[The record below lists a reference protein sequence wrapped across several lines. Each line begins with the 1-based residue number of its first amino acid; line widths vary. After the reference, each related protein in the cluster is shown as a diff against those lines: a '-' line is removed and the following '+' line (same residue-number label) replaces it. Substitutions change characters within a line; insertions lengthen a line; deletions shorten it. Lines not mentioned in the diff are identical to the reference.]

1 MLVAF
6 KFITKLNYRLGKG
19 RKLTLILNLLKSK
32 IHRATVTE
40 ADLHYIGSITIDE
53 ALMNAANL
61 NEYEE
66 VQVLNITN
74 GNRLNTYVIKGEHG
88 SGCIKINGAAAH
100 HVNVN
105 DLIIIVSYC
114 HLNENEVNNHNP
126 AIVHVDS
133 KNDIISIGR
142 NELSL

>member
-1 MLVAF
+1 M
-6 KFITKLNYRLGKG
+6 
-19 RKLTLILNLLKSK
+19 ILNLLKSK

-53 ALMNAANL
+53 DLMEAAKL
-61 NEYEE
+61 HEYEK
-66 VQVLNITN
+66 VHVLNITN
-74 GNRLNTYVIKGEHG
+74 GNRLSTYVIKGARG

-114 HLNENEVNNHNP
+114 QINSNQVKNHEP
-126 AIVHVDS
+126 SIVHVNS
-133 KNDIISIGR
+133 NNEILSIES

>member
-1 MLVAF
+1 M
-6 KFITKLNYRLGKG
+6 
-19 RKLTLILNLLKSK
+19 ILNLLKSK

-53 ALMNAANL
+53 DLMEAAKL
-61 NEYEE
+61 HEYEK
-66 VQVLNITN
+66 VHVLNITN
-74 GNRLNTYVIKGEHG
+74 GNRLSTYVIKGDRG

-114 HLNENEVNNHNP
+114 QIDSDQVKNHDLS
-126 AIVHVDS
+126 IVHVNS
-133 KNDIISIGR
+133 NNEILSIES

>member
-1 MLVAF
+1 M
-6 KFITKLNYRLGKG
+6 
-19 RKLTLILNLLKSK
+19 ILNLLKSK

-53 ALMNAANL
+53 DLMEAAKL
-61 NEYEE
+61 HEYEK
-66 VQVLNITN
+66 VHVLNITN
-74 GNRLNTYVIKGEHG
+74 GNRLSTYVIKGARG

-114 HLNENEVNNHNP
+114 QINSDQVKNHEP
-126 AIVHVDS
+126 SIVHVNS
-133 KNDIISIGR
+133 NNEILSIES

>member
-1 MLVAF
+1 M
-6 KFITKLNYRLGKG
+6 
-19 RKLTLILNLLKSK
+19 ILNLLKSK

-40 ADLHYIGSITIDE
+40 ADLHYVGSITIDE
-53 ALMNAANL
+53 ALMDAANL
-61 NEYEE
+61 KEYEE

-74 GNRLNTYVIKGEHG
+74 GNRLSTYVIKGEHG

-100 HVNVN
+100 HVNVE

-114 HLNENEVNNHNP
+114 HLNPTEIENHSP
-126 AIVHVDS
+126 AIVHVDL
-133 KNDIISIGR
+133 KNEILSVGS

>member
-1 MLVAF
+1 M
-6 KFITKLNYRLGKG
+6 
-19 RKLTLILNLLKSK
+19 
-32 IHRATVTE
+32 TE

-53 ALMNAANL
+53 DLMEASKL
-61 NEYEE
+61 HEYEK
-66 VQVLNITN
+66 VHVLNITN
-74 GNRLNTYVIKGEHG
+74 GNRLSTYVIKGDRG

-114 HLNENEVNNHNP
+114 QINSDQVKNHDP
-126 AIVHVDS
+126 SIVHVNS
-133 KNDIISIGR
+133 NNEILSIES

>member
-1 MLVAF
+1 M
-6 KFITKLNYRLGKG
+6 
-19 RKLTLILNLLKSK
+19 ILNLLKSK

-53 ALMNAANL
+53 DLMEASKL
-61 NEYEE
+61 HEYEK
-66 VQVLNITN
+66 VHVLNITN
-74 GNRLNTYVIKGEHG
+74 GNRLSTYVIKGARG

-114 HLNENEVNNHNP
+114 QIDSDQVKNHEP
-126 AIVHVDS
+126 SIVHVNS
-133 KNDIISIGR
+133 NNEILSIES

>member
-1 MLVAF
+1 M
-6 KFITKLNYRLGKG
+6 
-19 RKLTLILNLLKSK
+19 
-32 IHRATVTE
+32 TE

-53 ALMNAANL
+53 DLMEAAKL
-61 NEYEE
+61 HEYEK
-66 VQVLNITN
+66 VHVLNITN
-74 GNRLNTYVIKGEHG
+74 GNRLSTYVIKGARG

-114 HLNENEVNNHNP
+114 QIGSDQVKNHEP
-126 AIVHVDS
+126 SIVHVNS
-133 KNDIISIGR
+133 NNEILSIES

>member
-1 MLVAF
+1 M
-6 KFITKLNYRLGKG
+6 
-19 RKLTLILNLLKSK
+19 ILSLLKSK

-53 ALMNAANL
+53 DLMEAANL
-61 NEYEE
+61 HEYEK
-66 VQVLNITN
+66 VHVLNITN
-74 GNRLNTYVIKGEHG
+74 GNRLSTYVIKGDRG

-114 HLNENEVNNHNP
+114 QIDSDQVKNHEP
-126 AIVHVDS
+126 SIVHVNS
-133 KNDIISIGR
+133 NNEILSIES

>member
-1 MLVAF
+1 M
-6 KFITKLNYRLGKG
+6 
-19 RKLTLILNLLKSK
+19 ILNLLKSK

-53 ALMNAANL
+53 QLMNAANL
-61 NEYEE
+61 YEYEK

-74 GNRLNTYVIKGEHG
+74 GNRLSTYVIKGKKN

-100 HVNVN
+100 HMHVD

-114 HLNENEVNNHNP
+114 HLDPHEIDNHNP
-126 AIVHVDS
+126 SIVHVNS
-133 KNDIISIGR
+133 SNEILSIESS
-142 NELSL
+142 ELSF

>member
-1 MLVAF
+1 M
-6 KFITKLNYRLGKG
+6 
-19 RKLTLILNLLKSK
+19 ILNLLKSK

-53 ALMNAANL
+53 DLMEAAKL
-61 NEYEE
+61 HEYEK
-66 VQVLNITN
+66 VHVLNITN
-74 GNRLNTYVIKGEHG
+74 GNRLSTYVIKGTRG

-114 HLNENEVNNHNP
+114 QIDSDQVKNHDP
-126 AIVHVDS
+126 SIVHVNS
-133 KNDIISIGR
+133 NNEILSIES

>member
-1 MLVAF
+1 
-6 KFITKLNYRLGKG
+6 
-19 RKLTLILNLLKSK
+19 LILNLLKSK

-53 ALMNAANL
+53 DLMEAANL
-61 NEYEE
+61 HEYEK
-66 VQVLNITN
+66 VHVLNITN
-74 GNRLNTYVIKGEHG
+74 GNRLSTYVIKGARG

-114 HLNENEVNNHNP
+114 QINSDQVKNHEP
-126 AIVHVDS
+126 SIVHVNS
-133 KNDIISIGR
+133 NNEILSIES

>member
-1 MLVAF
+1 M
-6 KFITKLNYRLGKG
+6 
-19 RKLTLILNLLKSK
+19 TLILNLLKSK

-53 ALMNAANL
+53 ALMDAANL
-61 NEYEE
+61 HEYEE
-66 VQVLNITN
+66 VQILNITN
-74 GNRLNTYVIKGEHG
+74 GNRLSTYVIKGARG

-100 HVNVN
+100 HVNVS

-114 HLNENEVNNHNP
+114 HLNENEIANHNP
-126 AIVHVDS
+126 AIIHVDS
-133 KNDIISIGR
+133 KNEIVSIGS

>member
-1 MLVAF
+1 M
-6 KFITKLNYRLGKG
+6 
-19 RKLTLILNLLKSK
+19 ILNLLKSK

-53 ALMNAANL
+53 DLMEAAKL
-61 NEYEE
+61 HEYEK
-66 VQVLNITN
+66 VHVLNITN
-74 GNRLNTYVIKGEHG
+74 GNRLSTYVIKGDRG

-114 HLNENEVNNHNP
+114 QIDSDQVKNHDP
-126 AIVHVDS
+126 SIVHVNS
-133 KNDIISIGR
+133 NNEILSIESS
-142 NELSL
+142 ELSL

>member
-1 MLVAF
+1 M
-6 KFITKLNYRLGKG
+6 
-19 RKLTLILNLLKSK
+19 ILNLLKSK

-53 ALMNAANL
+53 DLMEAAKL
-61 NEYEE
+61 HEYEK
-66 VQVLNITN
+66 VHVLNITN
-74 GNRLNTYVIKGEHG
+74 GNRLSTYVIKGTRG

-114 HLNENEVNNHNP
+114 QIDSEQVKNHEP
-126 AIVHVDS
+126 SIVHVNS
-133 KNDIISIGR
+133 NNEILSIES

>member
-1 MLVAF
+1 M
-6 KFITKLNYRLGKG
+6 
-19 RKLTLILNLLKSK
+19 ILSLLKSK
-32 IHRATVTE
+32 IHRATVIE

-53 ALMNAANL
+53 DLMEAAKL
-61 NEYEE
+61 HEYEE
-66 VQVLNITN
+66 VHVLNITN
-74 GNRLNTYVIKGEHG
+74 GNRLSTYVIKGDRG

-114 HLNENEVNNHNP
+114 QIGSDQVKNHEP
-126 AIVHVDS
+126 SIVHVNS
-133 KNDIISIGR
+133 NNEILSIES

>member
-1 MLVAF
+1 MEE
-6 KFITKLNYRLGKG
+6 KQ
-19 RKLTLILNLLKSK
+19 LILNILKSK

-53 ALMNAANL
+53 DLMDSANIY
-61 NEYEE
+61 EYEK

-74 GNRLNTYVIKGEHG
+74 GNRLDTYAIKGKRG

-100 HVNVN
+100 HMHVN

-114 HLNENEVNNHNP
+114 DLEASEIDKHNP
-126 AIVHVDS
+126 SIVHVNAEN
-133 KNDIISIGR
+133 KIVSITN
-142 NELSL
+142 NELSV